1 MSGFRQ
7 SATTGCACFSNMT
20 AADIFEYQW
29 PVEKDAEYYILQ
41 EQISIYLDIKSFKRK
56 YPGNLAK
63 HIN

>member
-1 MSGFRQ
+1 
-7 SATTGCACFSNMT
+7 MT